1 MELDVNIA
9 AHDLL
14 WRRMS
19 LTTKKAYVESY
30 GAGRAELVKN
40 EAQRLVESGYAVRSG
55 TNFDLTPAGKELYKK
70 MTMICKKSE

>member
-14 WRRMS
+14 WRRKS

-30 GAGRAELVKN
+30 GAGRAELVEK
-40 EAQRLVESGYAVRSG
+40 EVQRLVAPV
-55 TNFDLTPAGKELYKK
+55 TPSAAAP
-70 MTMICKKSE
+70 ISI